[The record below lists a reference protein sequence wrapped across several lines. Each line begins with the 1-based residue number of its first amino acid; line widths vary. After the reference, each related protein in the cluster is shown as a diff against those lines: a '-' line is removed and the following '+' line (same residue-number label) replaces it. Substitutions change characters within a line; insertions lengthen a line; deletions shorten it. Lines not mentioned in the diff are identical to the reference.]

1 MTQRKQLMRDM
12 VIQVRAADG
21 ITWLAVAGRTDIT
34 INPSE
39 NEEVTESTDMD
50 SAGKYEGVP
59 TQRGA
64 SLGIEGFLMADHVT
78 DAADPGQARC
88 MELADK
94 TGYEGLGALR
104 FRRPQATQWKVW
116 PEAIFSAGEQS
127 GGNNGLTT
135 WSCTVTRSGASTT
148 VAVA

>member
-12 VIQVRAADG
+12 VIQVQAADG
-21 ITWLAVAGRTDIT
+21 VTWLAVAGRNNIT

-39 NEEVTESTDMD
+39 NEEVTETTDMD
-50 SAGKYEGVP
+50 SDGDYEGVP

-64 SLGIEGFLMADHVT
+64 SLEIEGYLMADHIT

-88 MELADK
+88 MELADAK
-94 TGYEGLGALR
+94 GYAGLGALR
-104 FRRPQATQWKVW
+104 FRRPAGTSWKVW
-116 PEAIFSAGEQS
+116 PEAIFSTGEQS
-127 GGNNGLTT
+127 GGNNDVIS

-148 VAVA
+148 EAV